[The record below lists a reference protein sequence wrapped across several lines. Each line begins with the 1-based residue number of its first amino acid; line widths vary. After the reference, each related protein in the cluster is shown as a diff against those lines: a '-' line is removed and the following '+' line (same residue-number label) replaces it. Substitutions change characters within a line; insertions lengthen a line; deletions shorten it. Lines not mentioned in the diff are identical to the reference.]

1 MLEQA
6 ETTNRKYFDGF
17 PILEPCQN
25 HSDCLSQLLE
35 LFVEIKIQMAEF
47 LMCTLL
53 TFGFD
58 PSNEIQGP
66 KQLCF
71 VKLRWW
77 DSEPT
82 PYQ

>member
-1 MLEQA
+1 MLEKA
-6 ETTNRKYFDGF
+6 ENTNKKYSNGF
-17 PILEPCQN
+17 AMLETCQN

-66 KQLCF
+66 
-71 VKLRWW
+71 
-77 DSEPT
+77 
-82 PYQ
+82 